1 MPNTD
6 PRGTK
11 VTSLEAAAS
20 LVADG
25 DIVGIGGMTLYRKPM
40 AFVRQLVR
48 RRVRDLTL
56 VAFTTGIE
64 AELLAAGGCLR
75 RIRSC
80 YIGLEFLG
88 LAPLVRE
95 AIEAGRV
102 SISEET
108 EYSIALGLAAAL
120 MRVPYL
126 PARDALDG
134 TDYFRVRPDLRRA
147 PCPVTGEMLTWF
159 PAVKPRVAVIHVPR
173 ADRLGNAAL
182 GGEFCVDAQLAMAA
196 EITILTAERVVEPDE
211 IRQSPYR
218 AAITQFMVDAVV
230 EVPGGAHPTSSYPD
244 YPADVPHLVR
254 YARTARRPGGAARYL
269 QRYVLEPTSQVD
281 YLRRALEDDR

>member
-1 MPNTD
+1 MLNVPHTD
-6 PRGTK
+6 PGGSK

-25 DIVGIGGMTLYRKPM
+25 DIVGVGGMTLYRKPM

-48 RRVRDLTL
+48 QRVRDLTL
-56 VAFTTGIE
+56 VAFTAGIE

-80 YIGLEFLG
+80 YVSLEFLG

-95 AIEAGRV
+95 AVEAGRV

-134 TDYFRVRPDLRRA
+134 TDYFWIRPDLRRA
-147 PCPVTGEMLTWF
+147 PCPVTGETLTWF
-159 PAVKPRVAVIHVPR
+159 PAVSPWPGR
-173 ADRLGNAAL
+173 DRSL
-182 GGEFCVDAQLAMAA
+182 
-196 EITILTAERVVEPDE
+196 
-211 IRQSPYR
+211 
-218 AAITQFMVDAVV
+218 
-230 EVPGGAHPTSSYPD
+230 
-244 YPADVPHLVR
+244 
-254 YARTARRPGGAARYL
+254 
-269 QRYVLEPTSQVD
+269 
-281 YLRRALEDDR
+281 DR